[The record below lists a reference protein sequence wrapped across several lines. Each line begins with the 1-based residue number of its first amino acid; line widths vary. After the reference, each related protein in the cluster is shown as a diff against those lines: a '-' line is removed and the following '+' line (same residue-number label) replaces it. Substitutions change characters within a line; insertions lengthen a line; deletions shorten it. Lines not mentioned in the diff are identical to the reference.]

1 MPKNVPSE
9 ETIRRWNHAYIG
21 AVRELARAQAKADRI
36 REQMERHGVEPPPV
50 YVADIAE
57 LYGDDP
63 DGMIA
68 FEREA
73 KEKAVRIFE
82 EIEKALWEKLRTF
95 KLPDKPEEKGDE
107 SDGSHER

>member
-1 MPKNVPSE
+1 MPRNVPSE

-21 AVRELARAQAKADRI
+21 AVRELASAQAKADRL

-50 YVADIAE
+50 YVADI
-57 LYGDDP
+57 GDDP

-73 KEKAVRIFE
+73 KEKAMRVFN
-82 EIEKALWEKLRTF
+82 EIAESLWEKMRSF
-95 KLPDKPEEKGDE
+95 KLPPLNGE
-107 SDGSHER
+107 SEPPTT

>member
-1 MPKNVPSE
+1 MPKDVPSE
-9 ETIRRWNHAYIG
+9 ETVRRWNYMYIG
-21 AVRELARAQAKADRI
+21 AVRELARAQAKADGI

-63 DGMIA
+63 DGMLA

-73 KEKAVRIFE
+73 REKAVRVFE
-82 EIEKALWEKLRTF
+82 EIEKALWGKLRSF
-95 KLPDKPEEKGDE
+95 KLPPSEEMKGE
-107 SDGSHER
+107 GDGPYGC